1 MARARNIKPGF
12 FCNDG
17 LVELPFE
24 VRLLFIGLWTLADR
38 EGRLEDRPKRIRM
51 EIFPG
56 DDVNVDQALGML
68 AKAGFIVRYEV
79 EERRYI
85 EVLNFAKHQNPHP
98 REAAS
103 TIPARDGS
111 IPARIERASQYI
123 PVEVRA
129 TILARDGKC
138 LKCGTTEAL
147 ELDHIVPIAS
157 GGKTEAS
164 NLQTLCRSCNAAKGA
179 RSDSDHRDSDASI
192 GSEFEPRT
200 GKGEPRTDQG
210 KPRTSFSGMSRALTS
225 FPSESPS
232 LNPES
237 PSPSPLHDGS
247 EMRASPSTSV
257 LFAIEAR
264 KRGIACNGH
273 DPRLASIA
281 ERGVGVEAFC
291 AACDEARKGRESE
304 RITLALP
311 LRILES
317 WTEQAS
323 RITANGA
330 TAPPARA
337 PTAAERAAA
346 NVASLTGRNRNP
358 PPVTIDAES
367 AAPTARLG

>member
-12 FCNDG
+12 FTNDG

-38 EGRLEDRPKRIRM
+38 EGRLEDRAKRIRM

-56 DDVNVDQALGML
+56 DDVNVDQALDML

-79 EERRYI
+79 DDRRYI
-85 EVLNFAKHQNPHP
+85 EVLNFLKHQNPHP

-103 TIPARDGS
+103 TIPPRQGRTNPPLRTDDATTT
-111 IPARIERASQYI
+111 A
-123 PVEVRA
+123 EVQ
-129 TILARDGKC
+129 G
-138 LKCGTTEAL
+138 
-147 ELDHIVPIAS
+147 
-157 GGKTEAS
+157 
-164 NLQTLCRSCNAAKGA
+164 
-179 RSDSDHRDSDASI
+179 DAMA
-192 GSEFEPRT
+192 EPRQ
-200 GKGEPRTDQG
+200 DQG
-210 KPRTSFSGMSRALTS
+210 KTKALPSRAESL
-225 FPSESPS
+225 FSESPS
-232 LNPES
+232 LNPDS
-237 PSPSPLHDGS
+237 PSPTPQPNGS
-247 EMRASPSTSV
+247 EMRANPSTAV

-281 ERGVGVEAFC
+281 DRGVGVEAFC

-311 LRILES
+311 LRILEA

-330 TAPPARA
+330 TAPPTRA

-346 NVASLTGRNRNP
+346 NVASLTGKTRTQ
-358 PPVTIDAES
+358 PPVTIDAEP

>member
-103 TIPARDGS
+103 TIPPRQGPNSETLHTDD
-111 IPARIERASQYI
+111 
-123 PVEVRA
+123 A
-129 TILARDGKC
+129 TPPDQDQGGATAEPRQ
-138 LKCGTTEAL
+138 EQ
-147 ELDHIVPIAS
+147 
-157 GGKTEAS
+157 GKTKALS
-164 NLQTLCRSCNAAKGA
+164 
-179 RSDSDHRDSDASI
+179 
-192 GSEFEPRT
+192 
-200 GKGEPRTDQG
+200 
-210 KPRTSFSGMSRALTS
+210 SRALTS

-237 PSPSPLHDGS
+237 PSPSPLPDGS
-247 EMRASPSTSV
+247 EMRASPSTAV

>member
-12 FCNDG
+12 FTNDG

-38 EGRLEDRPKRIRM
+38 EGRLEDRPKRIRAQ
-51 EIFPG
+51 IFPY
-56 DDVNVDQALGML
+56 DNVDVDKALNEL
-68 AKAGFIVRYEV
+68 QSAGFLVRYEADGMRCV
-79 EERRYI
+79 Q
-85 EVLNFAKHQNPHP
+85 VVNFVKHQMPHHK
-98 REAAS
+98 EAAS
-103 TIPARDGS
+103 ELPPPPGEQSVTRHPYNVPPNVRESVFNRDG
-111 IPARIERASQYI
+111 R
-123 PVEVRA
+123 
-129 TILARDGKC
+129 KC
-138 LKCGTTEAL
+138 LRCGSTDDL
-147 ELDHIVPIAS
+147 SIDHVVPLAKL
-157 GGKTEAS
+157 GTNDPD
-164 NLQTLCRSCNAAKGA
+164 NLQTLCKRCNASKGDA
-179 RSDSDHRDSDASI
+179 TKDYRSANVDPTLIQRRTNESASC
-192 GSEFEPRT
+192 
-200 GKGEPRTDQG
+200 
-210 KPRTSFSGMSRALTS
+210 
-225 FPSESPS
+225 PSESPFS
-232 LNPES
+232 DSPIPHP
-237 PSPSPLHDGS
+237 PSPIPHPLPDGS
-247 EMRASPSTSV
+247 EMRASPPTAV

-291 AACDEARKGRESE
+291 AACDEARKGRESD

-311 LRILES
+311 LRILEA
-317 WTEQAS
+317 WTQQAS

-330 TAPPARA
+330 TAPPTRA

>member
-12 FCNDG
+12 FTNDG

-56 DDVNVDQALGML
+56 DDVDVDEALWL
-68 AKAGFIVRYEV
+68 LQHAGFIVRYEV
-79 EERRYI
+79 DGARYL
-85 EVLNFAKHQNPHP
+85 EVVNFSKHQNPHP

-103 TIPARDGS
+103 TIPPRQG
-111 IPARIERASQYI
+111 P
-123 PVEVRA
+123 
-129 TILARDGKC
+129 
-138 LKCGTTEAL
+138 
-147 ELDHIVPIAS
+147 
-157 GGKTEAS
+157 
-164 NLQTLCRSCNAAKGA
+164 
-179 RSDSDHRDSDASI
+179 DSDPLRTDDVTPLGSGQGDATA
-192 GSEFEPRT
+192 EPRN
-200 GKGEPRTDQG
+200 DQG
-210 KPRTSFSGMSRALTS
+210 KAKALPSRALPS

-232 LNPES
+232 LNPDS
-237 PSPSPLHDGS
+237 PSPSPLPGGS
-247 EMRASPSTSV
+247 EMRASPSTAV

-281 ERGVGVEAFC
+281 ERGVGVETFC

-330 TAPPARA
+330 TAPPVRA
-337 PTAAERAAA
+337 PTR
-346 NVASLTGRNRNP
+346 L
-358 PPVTIDAES
+358 ES
-367 AAPTARLG
+367 AAASFAGTSRQPQRTAEIIDVTPTATARLG

>member
-1 MARARNIKPGF
+1 MARARSIKPGF

-38 EGRLEDRPKRIRM
+38 EGRLEDRPKRIRAQ
-51 EIFPG
+51 IFPY
-56 DDVNVDQALGML
+56 DNVDVDKALDQLQA
-68 AKAGFIVRYEV
+68 AGFVVRYEAEGTRCLQV
-79 EERRYI
+79 
-85 EVLNFAKHQNPHP
+85 VNFVKHQMPHHK
-98 REAAS
+98 EAAS
-103 TIPARDGS
+103 ELPPLPGEKSVTRHPYNVPPRLRDSVFDRDG
-111 IPARIERASQYI
+111 R
-123 PVEVRA
+123 
-129 TILARDGKC
+129 KC
-138 LKCGTTEAL
+138 LRCGSPDDL
-147 ELDHIVPIAS
+147 SIDHVVPLAKL
-157 GGKTEAS
+157 GTNDPD
-164 NLQTLCRSCNAAKGA
+164 NLQTLCKRCNSIKGDATKDYRSANVDPPLIQRRTNEGA
-179 RSDSDHRDSDASI
+179 SC
-192 GSEFEPRT
+192 
-200 GKGEPRTDQG
+200 
-210 KPRTSFSGMSRALTS
+210 
-225 FPSESPS
+225 PSESPFS
-232 LNPES
+232 ES
-237 PSPSPLHDGS
+237 PFSESPIPYPPSPTPSPLPDGS
-247 EMRASPSTSV
+247 EMRASPSTAV